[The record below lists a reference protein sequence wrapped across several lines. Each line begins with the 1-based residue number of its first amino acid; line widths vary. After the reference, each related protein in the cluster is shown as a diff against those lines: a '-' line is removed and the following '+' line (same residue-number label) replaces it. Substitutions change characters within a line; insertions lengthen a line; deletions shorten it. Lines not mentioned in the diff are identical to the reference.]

1 MTNDLATDFHVL
13 NGLNGLKNRKNFK
26 NKGNKKELFLSVNP
40 RLRFF

>member
-26 NKGNKKELFLSVNP
+26 NKGNKKELFLSV
-40 RLRFF
+40 